1 MIYLQIQYH
10 SQKSSSQ
17 VPNVVTYIIII
28 QSNPRGKN
36 NSDYLGFSGTSEGLL
51 QNGSW

>member
-10 SQKSSSQ
+10 SKKSSSQ
-17 VPNVVTYIIII
+17 VLNVVTYIII
-28 QSNPRGKN
+28 QSDPRGKY
-36 NSDYLGFSGTSEGLL
+36 NSDYLGFAGTSEGLL